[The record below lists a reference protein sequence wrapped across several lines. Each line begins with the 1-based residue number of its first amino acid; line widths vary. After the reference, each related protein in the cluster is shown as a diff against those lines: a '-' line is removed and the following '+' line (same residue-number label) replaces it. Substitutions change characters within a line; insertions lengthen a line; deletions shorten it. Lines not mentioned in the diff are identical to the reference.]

1 MMTQMI
7 NPGSVPEMVWRDWPI
22 LAVLATIVFA
32 QFGLLS
38 FVVLRFAGKI
48 EKMADSVLQLAGE
61 LKVLAALVAKRED

>member
-38 FVVLRFAGKI
+38 FVVLRFGTKI
-48 EKMADSVLQLAGE
+48 EKMAESILQLAGE
-61 LKVLAALVAKRED
+61 LKVLAAVASKRDD

>member
-38 FVVLRFAGKI
+38 FVVLRFASKI

-61 LKVLAALVAKRED
+61 LKVLAALVARRED

>member
-32 QFGLLS
+32 QFWLLS
-38 FVVLRFAGKI
+38 FVVLRFASKI
-48 EKMADSVLQLAGE
+48 EKMADSVLRLAGE
-61 LKVLAALVAKRED
+61 LKVLAALVARRED

>member
-38 FVVLRFAGKI
+38 FVVLRFASKI

>member
-1 MMTQMI
+1 MLTHMV

-38 FVVLRFAGKI
+38 FVVLRFGTKI
-48 EKMADSVLQLAGE
+48 EKMAESILQLAGE
-61 LKVLAALVAKRED
+61 LKVLAAVASKRDD